1 VTVACQTGGG
11 AVGSS
16 NVWDN
21 IGADSLGGGRYVP
34 DADVSSPVFGTF
46 SPDIRRCTSVPPVNY
61 PGPPADGTSPDELFA
76 RSTSGV
82 VWHNYLQPNNA
93 WTGWYPLGGSTGA
106 ALSSN
111 VSVGIGSGAAP
122 ELFARGSDGTVWHDY
137 LQPGS
142 AWSGWGS
149 LGGPSGVTLVSD
161 VAVGY
166 NGQGAEEVFARASDG
181 SVWHD
186 YLQPGNV
193 WSGWG
198 SLGGA
203 STPLASDISVGYN
216 STGAEELFVRSSN
229 GSVWHDYLQ
238 PNNVWTG
245 WYPLGGAGLVS
256 NVSVGYNGQGAE
268 ELFARASAGS
278 VWHDYLQPGNVWS
291 GWGSLGGASTPLA
304 SDISVGYNSTGA
316 EELFVRSSNG
326 SVWHDYLQPGN
337 VWTGWYPLGAA
348 PRATLVSNIGV
359 GYNKMVLKSCSR
371 ARRTGACGTTT
382 SSPGMCGPA
391 GIRSERR
398 PARPWHPT
406 SVRGLA
412 ARGSNY
418 AGHAQPSAPTPSA
431 NKGRAGAGHHARGD
445 GSVRIATQD

>member
-1 VTVACQTGGG
+1 
-11 AVGSS
+11 
-16 NVWDN
+16 
-21 IGADSLGGGRYVP
+21 VP

-238 PNNVWTG
+238 P
-245 WYPLGGAGLVS
+245 
-256 NVSVGYNGQGAE
+256 
-268 ELFARASAGS
+268 
-278 VWHDYLQPGNVWS
+278 
-291 GWGSLGGASTPLA
+291 
-304 SDISVGYNSTGA
+304 
-316 EELFVRSSNG
+316 
-326 SVWHDYLQPGN
+326 GN